1 MKICHFCSVSF
12 VYIVIESQFDCFTPL
27 IKGNNP
33 MLKEEK
39 DRRGSF
45 WATYYTTACSN
56 LINVIKYAGGNR
68 QAKKGRSEQDVA
80 KIDTL
85 DDRGNWAIEKS
96 IAIRTLRKSSASLV
110 EKQRVVRE
118 LESCLPFLKNLH
130 AYCKDKLNYN
140 PKVLDDP
147 KCVLNEDEKKQ
158 SPDFYYSNY
167 ADLVMGF
174 VNLLYE
180 IRNYFAHYEHR
191 PVEIPF
197 VRWLEPNKGEGKQD
211 KKDEANAESNK
222 APKTASF
229 SSPRSDRT
237 PFIIR
242 YLGVLFDANI
252 RSVKQRHYKNEGADD
267 SAFIR
272 FRRYDGLDGNK
283 KVKPN
288 PEFAFNFY
296 QDGELTPAAL
306 TFIVSQFLEKADANK
321 VLSSNGIDTKYYSIM
336 MLLGFPNPTPDMEK
350 RIRRVFT
357 IHSASLPHPRVETAD
372 MMSNQTLGL
381 DILNYLHR
389 CPAELFDMIPP
400 AMQEALRQE
409 SDTQDP
415 CQDVYFKRYKSR
427 YVHLALSSLD
437 RLGYLDNIRFGVNMG
452 TYYFGKHS
460 RKVID
465 GTTMDDRRLT
475 KSVYWY
481 TRIQDAVKYYL
492 DRQSSLYCTPEGKA
506 KTPDVYRT
514 EMFPQYIVEDN
525 QVPLKITSSKVR
537 EFPHPELDETGK
549 TAPHNLAP
557 DAWLSTYELP
567 IILFLCAIGDGRA
580 NTRIVKYVELWKK
593 FISKLAQADDG
604 ELQTL
609 LSKENNRYLEFRKD
623 VRGEEKINIEDLPNS
638 IRHYVLNKT
647 IKPLYKNSQGDELTS
662 SQTAQIWIENQI
674 GRTQRMLDSY
684 EKAVQRGVKLGR
696 IQRSNYSDGR
706 LATWLLQDIMYLQK
720 SNKDKDDKFGKVKS
734 SPDYCAL
741 EAFLRIL
748 SQNPGNLSSMLSAA
762 RIMDY
767 KDFDHP
773 FIRETIQSFN
783 SGAFVT
789 TKDFYM
795 RYLQKRLE
803 WLKSEAVL
811 KNWADVV
818 YPLRRLDQR
827 NDRINCAK
835 AANGEMEYI
844 RGIAKKLVNEPVN
857 LPRYLFD
864 DLVKEAAKKAN
875 IEIPERANSTWLI
888 MKYNSME
895 SKSTDG
901 QDVQGFYYWDYYFN
915 CEPFKK
921 LFHFLLGNPNLIRS
935 NAQKLNE
942 WQSKFKQFDKTQ
954 LAVIIKNA
962 LKDKAES
969 EEKSVLMRLFHQF
982 KETEKNIRHCIVEDI
997 SLQYAMQALL
1007 SDIPRE
1013 ELQLSQVQIQENDPE
1028 AIAAAPLE
1036 LKPSEKRNPMLNQL
1050 VEMEQRLAVP
1060 DPEKPKSSIGQFRI
1074 YGTMKRKKYGDF
1086 LRLAND
1092 PRLPSLM
1099 RWYLKMGKQEIDD
1112 KTLKRDFEE
1121 FDRCYRLSM
1130 FRFIYDF
1137 EKKNIEKQGL
1147 KLEGNDLIDFDAI
1160 VESTGLPLAEVQIL
1174 NISRNGAA
1182 HQYYPE
1188 YRVRKA
1194 DENKVTPDELAKL
1207 QSELEQFNAQIIDQ
1221 FKKSGGTFISAVLAQ
1236 VANRFESPADRPQ
1249 TAPVKPNKAKSGN
1262 RKRK

>member
-1 MKICHFCSVSF
+1 
-12 VYIVIESQFDCFTPL
+12 
-27 IKGNNP
+27 

-39 DRRGSF
+39 ERRGSF
-45 WATYYTTACSN
+45 WATYYTNACSN
-56 LINVIKYAGGNR
+56 LINVIKYAGGDR
-68 QAKKGRSEQDVA
+68 QVKKGQGRSEQDVA
-80 KIDTL
+80 QIVIL
-85 DDRGNWAIEKS
+85 DDYGDMKIHDSKAIQKLLGDDSSTGNAEKQPGDAEKKKS
-96 IAIRTLRKSSASLV
+96 KSSDSPKNLV
-110 EKQRVVRE
+110 EKRRIVRE
-118 LESCLPFLKNLH
+118 LENCLPFLKNLH
-130 AYCKDKLNYN
+130 VYCKDKLNYN
-140 PKVLDDP
+140 PKLLDDP
-147 KCVLNEDEKKQ
+147 NCVLDEDEKEQ

-174 VNLLYE
+174 VKLLYE
-180 IRNYFAHYEHR
+180 IRNYFAHYEHS
-191 PVEIPF
+191 PIAIPD
-197 VRWLEPNKGEGKQD
+197 VRWLEPD
-211 KKDEANAESNK
+211 KEEDISGNEDDANVNENSTK
-222 APKTASF
+222 STAS
-229 SSPRSDRT
+229 SRRPHSDRT
-237 PFIIR
+237 PSIIR
-242 YLGVLFDANI
+242 YLNVLFDANI
-252 RSVKQRHYKNEGADD
+252 RTVKQRNYQGEGADD
-267 SAFIR
+267 SHFKK
-272 FRRYDGLDGNK
+272 FRRSVQDGK
-283 KVKPN
+283 KVKAN
-288 PEFAFNFY
+288 PDFCFSFY
-296 QDGELTPAAL
+296 KDNELTPAAL
-306 TFIVSQFLEKADANK
+306 VFIASQFLEKADANK
-321 VLSSNGIDTKYYSIM
+321 VLSSNGIETKYQPSIM
-336 MLLGFPNPTPDMEK
+336 MVLGFPNPDPDMEK

-357 IHSASLPHPRVETAD
+357 VHSAKLPHPRVETAD

-389 CPAELFDMIPP
+389 CPAELFEMIPP
-400 AMQEALRQE
+400 SMQEELRQE
-409 SDTQDP
+409 PDP
-415 CQDVYFKRYKSR
+415 KDPYQDVYFKRYKSR
-427 YVHLALSSLD
+427 YVHLALSTLD
-437 RLGYLDNIRFGVNMG
+437 RMEYLNDIRFGVNMG

-460 RKVID
+460 RPVID
-465 GTTMDDRRLT
+465 GTTMEDRRLT

-492 DRQSSLYCTPEGKA
+492 DRKSSLYCTPESKA

-514 EMFPQYIVEDN
+514 EMFPQYIIEDN
-525 QVPLKITSSKVR
+525 MVPLKITPPNVR
-537 EFPHPELDETGK
+537 EFPHPELDESGQ

-567 IILFLCAIGDGRA
+567 IILFLRATGDGRV
-580 NTRIVKYVELWKK
+580 NLRIVDYVKRWKT
-593 FISKLAQADDG
+593 FISKLAQANDS
-604 ELQTL
+604 ELSAM
-609 LSKENNRYLEFRKD
+609 LSPENNRYLEFRKG
-623 VRGEEKINIEDLPNS
+623 VRGNGKINVEDLPNS
-638 IRHYVLNKT
+638 IRHYVLEGT

-662 SQTAQIWIENQI
+662 NQAAKIWIENEI
-674 GRTQRMLDSY
+674 KKTERLLDSFK
-684 EKAVQRGVKLGR
+684 KASEYGVKLGKKS
-696 IQRSNYSDGR
+696 RSNFNDGR
-706 LATWLLQDIMYLQK
+706 LATWLLKDFMYLQK
-720 SNKDKDDKFGKVKS
+720 SNKNKDDKFGKVKS

-741 EAFLRIL
+741 EEFLRIL
-748 SQNPGNLSSMLSAA
+748 AQNPGDISTMLSKA

-773 FIRETIQSFN
+773 FVREAIQSFK
-783 SGAFVT
+783 SDAFVT
-789 TKDFYM
+789 TRRFYV

-803 WLKSEAVL
+803 WLKSEAVMN
-811 KNWADVV
+811 NWADEV

-844 RGIAKKLVNEPVN
+844 RSIAKNLVNEPVN

-864 DLVKEAAKKAN
+864 DLVKDAARKAN

-921 LFHFLLGNPNLIRS
+921 LFHFLLGNPKLIRP
-935 NAQKLNE
+935 NAQTLNE

-969 EEKSVLMRLFHQF
+969 EEKAVLMRLFNKF
-982 KETEKNIRHCIVEDI
+982 KETEKNIRHCIVQDI

-1013 ELQLSQVQIQENDPE
+1013 ELQLCQIQIQGNDPE
-1028 AIAAAPLE
+1028 VIAAAPLE

-1050 VEMEQRLAVP
+1050 VKMEQWAPIP
-1060 DPEKPKSSIGQFRI
+1060 DPDKPKNIIGQFRI

-1086 LRLAND
+1086 LRLVND

-1099 RWYLKMGKQEIDD
+1099 RWYLKMGKQEIDYT
-1112 KTLKRDFEE
+1112 TLSREFEE

-1137 EKKNIEKQGL
+1137 EKRTIEKNGL
-1147 KLEGNDLIDFDAI
+1147 KLDGVDFIDFDAI
-1160 VESTGLPLAEVQIL
+1160 VESTDLSLTDKQIL

-1188 YRVRKA
+1188 YRVRKS
-1194 DENKVTPDELAKL
+1194 DEKKLSPEELAKL
-1207 QSELEQFNAQIIDQ
+1207 QSELEQFNVQIIERFNQ
-1221 FKKSGGTFISAVLAQ
+1221 SGGTLISAILAT
-1236 VANRFESPADRPQ
+1236 VAKRFESPSDSPQ
-1249 TAPVKPNKAKSGN
+1249 TTKVKPNKAKNAN